1 LSESE
6 PRRSSVSRGSA
17 AVLAQQVLLNL
28 GQFGAVVVLAHALG
42 PSGRGAVAFV
52 VSTSLLVGQVLRLGL
67 TSATTYMV
75 ARLPASAPKLLANGL
90 LFSCLSSSLA
100 SAATLGVLL
109 SAPTLHPR
117 QVGTAALIALCL
129 GIVAGDIA
137 AVSGALL
144 MGTHR
149 FVAYAASS
157 SATGWLYA
165 GTTAVAFVIWGL
177 DPSSACLIWGLTTL
191 AGALLMLG
199 CGLWRTPLGR
209 PDLELFRDTLR
220 FGIRG
225 AAGELAITT
234 NARADQSI
242 MGAIS
247 SSRELGLYA
256 VAVNVGEVLLYLP
269 NAVGNALMPNLV
281 GSEQAE
287 LERTTLRA
295 FRLVF
300 GITAVAV
307 AGAAVTGWFLIP
319 IVFGERFGDS
329 VAPFLLLLPGAL
341 GYAAQKVFS
350 SALIGLGKPGRSSL
364 GPLTALITGL
374 ALDVALIPSYG
385 GRGAAAAASIAFI
398 AGGLVSLLAF
408 RAMLPFPLR
417 ALVPTRSDARVVTDA
432 VRARRDGERAQVDR
446 PL

>member
-1 LSESE
+1 M
-6 PRRSSVSRGSA
+6 
-17 AVLAQQVLLNL
+17 LAQQVLLNL

-75 ARLPASAPKLLANGL
+75 ARRPESGPSLLANGL
-90 LFSCLSSSLA
+90 LFSCLSSGLA

-109 SAPTLHPR
+109 SAPSLHPS

-177 DPSSACLIWGLTTL
+177 DPGSACLIWGLTTL
-191 AGALLMLG
+191 AGSFAMLG

-209 PDLELFRDTLR
+209 PDLALFRATLR

-281 GSEQAE
+281 GSGRAD

-295 FRLVF
+295 FRLVLSVTT
-300 GITAVAV
+300 IAV
-307 AGAAVTGWFLIP
+307 AGAAVTGWLLIP
-319 IVFGERFGDS
+319 AIFGARFDDS
-329 VAPFLLLLPGAL
+329 VAPFLLLLPGAF

-350 SALIGLGKPGRSSL
+350 SALTGLGQPGRSSL

-374 ALDVALIPSYG
+374 ALDVALIPPYG
-385 GRGAAAAASIAFI
+385 GKGAAAAASIAFI
-398 AGGLVSLLAF
+398 AGGIVALAAF
-408 RAMLPFPLR
+408 RSSLPFGLR
-417 ALVPTRSDARVVTDA
+417 ALVPNRSDVGLITDA
-432 VRARRDGERAQVDR
+432 VHARRARTR
-446 PL
+446 PPGDAPL